1 MNYHQVVGVVGK
13 GQGMEIADE
22 VDLAKASGFRDGVAG
37 GGGCRFV
44 TNHQAGLTGHAS
56 LGRDQGR
63 DVRVIE
69 SDLQRAFAEAHAAHG
84 DRQRLAANTRFPQ
97 KPSHFPHD
105 IVADCDSTN

>member
-1 MNYHQVVGVVGK
+1 MNDHQVVGVVGK
-13 GQGMEIADE
+13 GQGMQSADD
-22 VDLAKASGFRDGVAG
+22 VDLAKASGFSYSVAG

-44 TNHQAGLTGHAS
+44 TNHQAGLTRHAGF
-56 LGRDQGR
+56 GRDQGS

-69 SDLQRAFAEAHAAHG
+69 TDLQRAFAEARAAHG
-84 DRQRLAANTRFPQ
+84 DRQRLVANARFPQ